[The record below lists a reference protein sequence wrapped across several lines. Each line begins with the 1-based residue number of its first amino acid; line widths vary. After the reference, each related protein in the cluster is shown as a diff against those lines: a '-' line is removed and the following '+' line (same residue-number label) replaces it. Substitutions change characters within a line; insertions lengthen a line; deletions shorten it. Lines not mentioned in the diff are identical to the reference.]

1 MEIAAFKSNQD
12 EGREATKTPV
22 QWVEEATAEGMATP
36 NKKSKYLSWE
46 FINLLE

>member
-1 MEIAAFKSNQD
+1 MEIAAAFKSNQD

-22 QWVEEATAEGMATP
+22 QWVEEGMATP